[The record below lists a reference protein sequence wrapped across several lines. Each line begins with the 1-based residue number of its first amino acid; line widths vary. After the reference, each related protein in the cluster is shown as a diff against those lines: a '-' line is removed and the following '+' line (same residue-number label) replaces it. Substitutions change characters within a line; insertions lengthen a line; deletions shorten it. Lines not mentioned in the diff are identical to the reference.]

1 MKKVFSYIL
10 FVMICSI
17 CFLTSVKAEETYSCK
32 YYLDVFH
39 ANEFKEENR
48 IEVTLQVKG
57 YNQFYINGT
66 KLIHYSASNDKSSN
80 FPMIKYTNSSDQ
92 YINFYFSVGDSFL
105 PFDGYNPVQYGE
117 CPILKYSYVQA
128 SFIKEKNAGT
138 MIIIGSMNSNKEMQN
153 LNVSKVGEK
162 TRYKMNFDKCSAF
175 NYHNCDGE
183 QVSIYVDALSDGS
196 YEIGLNNDF
205 DEVQESNDIVWTGN
219 YNGRTLII
227 RQKEWNDFKNTFKF
241 NPNNENGSS
250 KVVKV
255 TAIEKGSKYVV
266 SVNDISDGVSDSI
279 DASTDYNLSRDSKYE
294 YKFKIIDKVISD
306 ETGFCVDYLGSADDP
321 DTVASYLQT
330 AYTIIKIGS
339 IILVVVFS
347 MVDFANA
354 ITSDKT
360 DVKKTAIKWVKRLV
374 AVLII
379 LLLPTFIDMIG
390 NILGIEDILCG
401 IK

>member
-39 ANEFKEENR
+39 ANEFAEENR
-48 IEVTLQVKG
+48 IEVTLQISG
-57 YNQFYINGT
+57 YSEFKINGT
-66 KLIHYSASNDKSSN
+66 DLIHYSAGNNKSSD

-92 YINFYFSVGDSFL
+92 YINFYFSLGDQFA
-105 PFDGYNPVQYGE
+105 PFSSADSIKYGE
-117 CPILKYSYVQA
+117 CPILKYNDVEA
-128 SFIKEKNAGT
+128 SFVKEKNAGT
-138 MIIIGSMNSNKEMQN
+138 MIIIGSTNSNKEMQS
-153 LNVSKVGEK
+153 LNEAIVGEK

-175 NYHNCDGE
+175 NYYNCDGE
-183 QVSIYVDALSDGS
+183 QVSIYVDALSNGRYS
-196 YEIGLNNDF
+196 IGLNNVFKDA
-205 DEVQESNDIVWTGN
+205 QEESEIVWQGN
-219 YNGRTLII
+219 YYGRELII
-227 RQKEWNDFKNTFKF
+227 RQKEWDDFKNTFKYDS
-241 NPNNENGSS
+241 NNETGSNR
-250 KVVKV
+250 VVKV
-255 TAIEKGSKYVV
+255 TEIKEGSKYVI
-266 SVNDISDGVSDSI
+266 SVNDITDGISESI
-279 DASTDYNLSRDSKYE
+279 NASTDYSISGDSNYAS
-294 YKFKIIDKVISD
+294 KFKIIDKIISS
-306 ETGFCVDYLGSADDP
+306 ETGFCVDYLGSADEP

-330 AYTIIKIGS
+330 AYTFIKIGS

-347 MVDFANA
+347 MVDFAGA

-390 NILGIEDILCG
+390 NILNIEDILCG